1 MKKTLFV
8 LVLSFL
14 AIATAIYLDFTS
26 QSRNDD
32 KKIRTYDTGYTE
44 GFSVGYEAGYDEG
57 YTDAYD
63 EGYADGHADA
73 YDEGYSC
80 GEADGYYSGAT
91 YACLFYGD
99 VDRAFKSA
107 QNGGS
112 WYTFVDAYDEYIS
125 DIYDDN
131 ETRIEIIWTLIG
143 AATGDKL
150 SDAETELLI
159 TAFGQKIFV
168 DNGIPLT
175 SIN

>member
-26 QSRNDD
+26 QSKNDD
-32 KKIRTYDTGYTE
+32 KKIRTYDAGYTE

-57 YTDAYD
+57 YT
-63 EGYADGHADA
+63 DA

-112 WYTFVDAYDEYIS
+112 WYTFVDVYDEYIS

-131 ETRIEIIWTLIG
+131 ETRIEIIWALIG
-143 AATGDKL
+143 AATGDQL
-150 SDAETELLI
+150 SDEETELLI

-168 DNGIPLT
+168 DNGISLT
-175 SIN
+175 AIN